1 MEDEIDITRRAVGQ
15 VMWKYF
21 HILNSYAAG
30 RTPLCNQRKEEQM
43 GSRFQTAPTRGAR
56 IITVALAA
64 LLALS
69 SATSVRAQE
78 KEKADADAEFLT
90 KVVPGIAASVK
101 IIDYE
106 VKNTSDEKVR
116 DFAERVLKQH
126 KESVKTASEHAK
138 RLNIAVVTD
147 PDKDSK
153 EMTDKLSKLKGAD
166 LDVAFLEWLSHIHHD
181 TTLFENEVKNGTDPE
196 LKTYAKNSITAGNEH
211 LQEARELLAKLKK

>member
-1 MEDEIDITRRAVGQ
+1 MKT
-15 VMWKYF
+15 F
-21 HILNSYAAG
+21 
-30 RTPLCNQRKEEQM
+30 
-43 GSRFQTAPTRGAR
+43 
-56 IITVALAA
+56 IIVALSA

-101 IIDYE
+101 IIDYAA
-106 VKNTSDEKVR
+106 KNTSDEKVR

-126 KESVKTASEHAK
+126 KESVKTASKHAK
-138 RLNIAVVTD
+138 RLNIAVDTD
-147 PDKDSK
+147 GDNDSK
-153 EMTDKLSKLKGAD
+153 EMIDKLSTLTGSE

-181 TTLFENEVKNGTDPE
+181 TTVFDNEVKNGTDPE

-211 LQEARELLAKLKK
+211 LKEARELLTKLKK